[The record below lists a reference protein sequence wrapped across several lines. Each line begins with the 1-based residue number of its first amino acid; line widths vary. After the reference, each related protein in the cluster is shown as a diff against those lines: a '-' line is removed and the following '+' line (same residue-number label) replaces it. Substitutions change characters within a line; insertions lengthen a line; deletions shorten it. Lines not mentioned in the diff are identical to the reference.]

1 MPEHLTMNHEIGR
14 VMALR
19 RNGSFTV
26 RNIENEAIPFNAFD
40 TRIGREPNDLGLQ
53 VDVVARTIRNVS
65 GKTLTLGV
73 SYSIAFTNVFQN
85 GFTTIWFEINGNESA
100 RIGMDVR
107 RINQNHA
114 VSGSAFFALANNE
127 YFEFK
132 IYQNSGGNLTI
143 GTGARGMP
151 TGFSNLMQI
160 TVIK

>member
-19 RNGSFTV
+19 RVGNFTV
-26 RNIENEAIPFNAFD
+26 RNIQNETIQFNSYD
-40 TRIGREPNDLGLQ
+40 NRLVREPNALGLQ
-53 VDVVARTIRNVS
+53 VELTTGNIRNVS
-65 GKTLTLGV
+65 GRTLTLGI

-85 GFTTIWFEINGNESA
+85 GFTTTWFEINGNESA

-114 VSGSAFFALANNE
+114 VSGCVFFALANNE

-143 GTGARGMP
+143 GTGTRGMP